1 VSPSQP
7 RTQLPDLFTDQQWAA
22 MADRL
27 RLSKRQRQAA
37 RLICLGCSNTTISRE
52 LGIKRDTVRMHNREL
67 FQKLGVR
74 QRMGVLIRMVLT
86 DREMTTHA
94 AGEATP

>member
-1 VSPSQP
+1 VSPSQR
-7 RTQLPDLFTDQQWAA
+7 RTPLSDLFTDEQWAA

-74 QRMGVLIRMVLT
+74 QRMGVLVRMVLA
-86 DREMTTHA
+86 DREMTTSA
-94 AGEATP
+94 TGEAKP